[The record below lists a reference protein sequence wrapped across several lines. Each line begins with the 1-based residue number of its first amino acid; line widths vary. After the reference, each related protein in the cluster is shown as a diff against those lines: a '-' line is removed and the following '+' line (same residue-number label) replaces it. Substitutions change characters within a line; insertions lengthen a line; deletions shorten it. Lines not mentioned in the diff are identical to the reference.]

1 MLSLPLQSGGFGVVE
16 LVVLLILIVV
26 VYQSVEIVPA
36 HEKYVLTVFNEY
48 RKLLKPGVNFVLPF
62 VSSTY
67 PIDMRTQT
75 LDIAPQE
82 VITRDNSPVTVDAI
96 VYYKVIDA
104 EKVYLEV
111 GDIER
116 AVSHLSQTT
125 LRIVFGDIDL
135 DDALDGMPSKRREI
149 NKEFRNELDEG
160 TDELGL
166 RVEFAEVRE
175 VVEGSSLDPAKENAE
190 AIPTAHLQTD
200 LLAVIEGGYVAENEE
215 LEQKLIAHFNH
226 LKREEDDL

>member
-1 MLSLPLQSGGFGVVE
+1 MVE
-16 LVVLLILIVV
+16 LAVLLVLIVV
-26 VYQSVEIVPA
+26 VYQSIETVPA
-36 HEKYVLTVFNEY
+36 HEKYVLTVFNKY
-48 RKLLKPGVNFVLPF
+48 RKLLEPGVNFVPPF
-62 VSSTY
+62 VSSTH

-104 EKVYLEV
+104 KKVFLEV
-111 GDIER
+111 GDHER
-116 AVSHLSQTT
+116 AVSHLSQTA

-135 DDALDGMPSKRREI
+135 DEALDGMPSKRREI
-149 NKEFRNELDEG
+149 NIELRNELDEG
-160 TDELGL
+160 TDKLGL
-166 RVEFAEVRE
+166 RIEFAEVRE
-175 VVEGSSLDPAKENAE
+175 VVEGSSLDPTEEKEEN
-190 AIPTAHLQTD
+190 ITTAHLQTD